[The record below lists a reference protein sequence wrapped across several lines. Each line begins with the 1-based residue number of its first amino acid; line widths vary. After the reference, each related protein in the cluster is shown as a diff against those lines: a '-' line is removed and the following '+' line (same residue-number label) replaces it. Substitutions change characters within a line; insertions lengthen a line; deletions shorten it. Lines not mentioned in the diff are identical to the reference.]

1 MSFRSL
7 FICAVGTGLIIF
19 AYFTTDILNSI
30 VSLGL
35 GCVLIAFT
43 KIISLVSKM
52 REALEEIILDQDEK
66 S

>member
-7 FICAVGTGLIIF
+7 LIGATGVGLIIF
-19 AYFTTDILNSI
+19 AYFTNNVLNSI